1 MRILIIYDGK
11 PGHLSQSL
19 GLANLIA
26 ARTAQTVSIDHLIA
40 KPEIKLL
47 NRLLR
52 RLSVINHSTITW
64 IVKQA
69 YRADF
74 PIGRP
79 DLIISFGGNVIAL
92 NVALRNHWKANNI
105 VIGNRYSIPSQL
117 FDAQITMFG
126 EENHSK
132 NIASFVALSGISRK
146 ECLSL
151 GKQLNSKYSN
161 TRHWAMLIG
170 GNGSGYEYTENDYHH
185 LGQSMVELSL
195 RYGIKWLVTT
205 SRRTDT
211 IAEIILRKYLTHKT
225 TSDICFYNSGEN
237 SCIKSI
243 LGASERIFCTEDS
256 LSMLSE
262 SVSLAKPV
270 ISVKPEKISN
280 RDIHR
285 KTVDRMAS
293 IGLIDP
299 IEIHNL
305 STYKPTQFKPNKSY
319 YAHLDDIYQK
329 TKQLVVNANHTRS
342 PAFLEEEVTVQ

>member
-19 GLANLIA
+19 GLANLIV

-52 RLSVINHSTITW
+52 RLSVIDHSIITW

-69 YRADF
+69 YRADI
-74 PIGRP
+74 PKARP
-79 DLIISFGGNVIAL
+79 DLIVSFGGNVIAL
-92 NVALRNHWKANNI
+92 NIALRNYWKANNI
-105 VIGNRYSIPSQL
+105 VIGNCYSIPSQF

-170 GNGSGYEYTENDYHH
+170 GNGSGYEYTEDDFHH
-185 LGQSMVELSL
+185 LGRSMAGLSY

-205 SRRTDT
+205 SRRTDV
-211 IAEIILRKYLTHKT
+211 IAEIILRKYLTHET
-225 TSDICFYNSGEN
+225 TSNVCFYNSGEN

-243 LGASERIFCTEDS
+243 VGASERIFCTEDS

-270 ISVKPEKISN
+270 ISVKPEKTSN
-280 RDIHR
+280 QGIHR
-285 KTVDRMAS
+285 KTVDRMTS

-299 IEIHNL
+299 IEIHEL
-305 STYKPTQFKPNKSY
+305 STYQPTQFAPEKSY
-319 YAHLDDIYQK
+319 DAHLEDIYQQ
-329 TKQLVVNANHTRS
+329 TKQRVIKANHVRT
-342 PAFLEEEVTVQ
+342 PAFMEEEITAQ